1 MKFVY
6 LNIDD
11 RIKSE
16 DYQKQL
22 LEDYRN
28 GYLVEWPYCTQWY
41 PCLKPTVCGLQ
52 QAVKRYDY
60 LVSRGMSMIAV
71 TETGQRMFRGDVAVS
86 MLCRLLFGRGLVK
99 ASSEARS
106 IDAEDMALQC
116 WKHDETTNLAV
127 TFSEEP
133 DKDMARLKRAG
144 LDVKYCKPSPLGYCY
159 MIELSSNKQ

>member
-28 GYLVEWPYCTQWY
+28 GYLVEWPYCTQWH
-41 PCLKPTVCGLQ
+41 PCLKPTECGLQ

-71 TETGQRMFRGDVAVS
+71 TETGQRMFRGAEAVS
-86 MLCRLLFGRGLVK
+86 TLCRLLFGRGLVK

-106 IDAEDMALQC
+106 IDVDGIVLQC
-116 WKHDETTNLAV
+116 WKNEDTTIVAV
-127 TFSEEP
+127 TFSEEH
-133 DKDMARLKRAG
+133 DKDMARLKMAG
-144 LDVKYCKPSPLGYCY
+144 LDVKYCKPSALGYCY
-159 MIELSSNKQ
+159 MIELS

>member
-22 LEDYRN
+22 LEDYNN

-41 PCLKPTVCGLQ
+41 PCLKPTMSGLQ

-71 TETGQRMFRGDVAVS
+71 TETGQRMFRGANAMS
-86 MLCRLLFGRGLVK
+86 TLSRLLFGRGLVK

-106 IDAEDMALQC
+106 IDVDGIVLQC
-116 WKHDETTNLAV
+116 WKNEDTTIVAV
-127 TFSEEP
+127 TFSEEH
-133 DKDMARLKRAG
+133 DKDMARLKMAG
-144 LDVKYCKPSPLGYCY
+144 LDVKYCKPSSLGYCY
-159 MIELSSNKQ
+159 MIELS